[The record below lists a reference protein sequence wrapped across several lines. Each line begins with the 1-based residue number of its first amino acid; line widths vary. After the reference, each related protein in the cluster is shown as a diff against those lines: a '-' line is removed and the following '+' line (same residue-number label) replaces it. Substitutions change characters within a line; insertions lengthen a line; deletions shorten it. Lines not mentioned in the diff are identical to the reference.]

1 MNSELTYDLRSG
13 EADSLD
19 QMVAIT
25 FANIAVDLI
34 GAGVRGRMIAIAD
47 GKYAHVP
54 IPDPGPARQ
63 RRRRRDVRPRALP
76 AAVPRSRSVGRCCSG
91 SSAVGARAFA

>member
-34 GAGVRGRMIAIAD
+34 GQGLHGRMVAISE
-47 GKYAHVP
+47 GRYAHVA
-54 IPDPGPARQ
+54 IPDPGPAR
-63 RRRRRDVRPRALP
+63 RVDVSEMYNLERFRPQYHDRLGMP
-76 AAVPRSRSVGRCCSG
+76 LLLG
-91 SSAVGARAFA
+91 SHISARAFA

>member
-34 GAGVRGRMIAIAD
+34 GAGVHGRMIAIAD

-54 IPDPGPARQ
+54 IPDPGPAR
-63 RRRRRDVRPRALP
+63 RVDVAEMYNLERFRPQYHDR
-76 AAVPRSRSVGRCCSG
+76 VGMPLLLG
-91 SSAVGARAFA
+91 SHGVEARVTA